1 MTRLLEHLDLLEPGG
16 GIIAHSLAV
25 DGGRVV
31 ALDPSEPDPDWQR
44 VDAGGRLVT
53 PGLIDL
59 HVHGW
64 GRWSFDDGPDH
75 FPRIIEGMHR
85 HGVTGVLPTVVPTC
99 DPAGLERMERI
110 AAAVESTRELGSAGL
125 HVEGPF
131 VAEAGAACDTRRGDV
146 GLLDD
151 LLSACRGTVR
161 AMTIAPDVENILPVI
176 ERLREREVAVFISH
190 TRADYDQ
197 AQRAID
203 AGARHATHFYDVF
216 YPPES
221 VDGGVR
227 PVGVVE
233 AVLADPR
240 CTVDFIPDGVHVH
253 PGAIKLAL
261 AVKGP
266 DGVAVVTDANVG
278 AGLPEGVYDTPWG
291 FPVEVGPR
299 GGARNADPNHPKFG
313 GLAGSALTMD
323 AGLNHLRQ
331 WFDRPEE
338 ELVAMASS
346 TPARIAGLEG
356 KGRLAVGSDA
366 DFVLWD
372 RCDDRL
378 VPRETW
384 IAGRQRWTGENS

>member
-1 MTRLLEHLDLLEPGG
+1 MTLLLEHLELLQPGE
-16 GIIAHSLAV
+16 GIVAHSLAV
-25 DGGRVV
+25 EAGRVV
-31 ALDPSEPDPDWQR
+31 ALDPSGPEPGWER
-44 VDAGGRLVT
+44 LDAGGRLLT

-64 GRWSFDDGPDH
+64 GRWCFDDGPDP
-75 FPRIIEGMHR
+75 FPRILEGMHR
-85 HGVTGVLPTVVPTC
+85 QGVTGVLPTVVPTLG
-99 DPAGLERMERI
+99 AEGLVRMERL
-110 AAAVESTRELGSAGL
+110 AEAVASTRELGAAGL

-131 VAEAGAACDTRRGDV
+131 VAEAGAACDTLAGDV
-146 GLLDD
+146 ALLDD
-151 LLSACRGTVR
+151 LLAACGGTVR
-161 AMTIAPDVENILPVI
+161 AMTLAPDVENILPVI
-176 ERLREREVAVFISH
+176 ERLRERDVAVFISH

-197 AQRAID
+197 ALRAID

-216 YPPES
+216 YPPEAG
-221 VDGGVR
+221 DGGVR

-266 DGVAVVTDANVG
+266 QGVAIITDANVG

-291 FPVEVGPR
+291 FPIEVGPR

-323 AGLNHLRQ
+323 AGLNNIRR
-331 WFDRPEE
+331 WFDRPDGDA
-338 ELVAMASS
+338 LAMATA
-346 TPARIAGLEG
+346 TPARIVGLSG
-356 KGRLAVGSDA
+356 KGRLAPGCDA

-372 RCDDRL
+372 RSDDRL
-378 VPRETW
+378 VPAETW
-384 IAGRQRWTGENS
+384 IAGRRRWTRDDT